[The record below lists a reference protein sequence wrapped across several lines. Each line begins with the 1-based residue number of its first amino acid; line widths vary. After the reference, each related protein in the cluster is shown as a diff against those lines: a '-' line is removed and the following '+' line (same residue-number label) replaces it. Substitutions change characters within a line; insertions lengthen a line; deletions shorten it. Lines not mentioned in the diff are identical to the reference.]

1 MKEQLEVLLQRDY
14 GIPTLNRT
22 IISLLEYSDDQ
33 LTNLLVNT
41 LKISDE
47 LALQYLPGVGFR
59 CWNINQSQVGVLPI
73 AGLIERKLNQ
83 ELLNKS
89 LNS

>member
-1 MKEQLEVLLQRDY
+1 MKEQLQILLQRDY
-14 GIPTLNRT
+14 GISTLNRT
-22 IISLLEYSDDQ
+22 INSLLEYSDDQ
-33 LTNLLVNT
+33 LVNLLVNT
-41 LKISDE
+41 IKISDE

-59 CWNINQSQVGVLPI
+59 CWNINQGQVGVLPV
-73 AGLIERKLNQ
+73 AGLIERKLNK